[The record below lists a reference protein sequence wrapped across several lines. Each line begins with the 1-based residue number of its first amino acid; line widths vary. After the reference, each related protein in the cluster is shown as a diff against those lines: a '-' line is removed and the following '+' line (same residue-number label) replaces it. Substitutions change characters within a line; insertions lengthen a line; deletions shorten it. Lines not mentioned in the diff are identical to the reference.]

1 MAPEAAK
8 DNGADVEDDTNGD
21 DADGDDTDG
30 NDADEDG
37 LSQHSGRPDPL
48 FVSWNC
54 FGWKLKKMV
63 VFSDFL

>member
-30 NDADEDG
+30 NDADENG

-48 FVSWNC
+48 FVS
-54 FGWKLKKMV
+54 
-63 VFSDFL
+63 